1 MRPRTKLRGRFLTH
15 KVDGLISLDWQ
26 KKICRL
32 EKKNVPGGRKV
43 EICRAADFRPAHF
56 FHPADFFYPSFG
68 SYFARIFFLNFY
80 ALPALFFLNIFE
92 SWPKICR
99 SRFSPRVQREC
110 FKTADFQN
118 LPRSLVRGLRFTS
131 LHTTNETYVSF
142 EITK

>member
-26 KKICRL
+26 KKSAAWR
-32 EKKNVPGGRKV
+32 KKM
-43 EICRAADFRPAHF
+43 CRAAEKWKSAARQIFARHNF
-56 FHPADFFYPSFG
+56 SSGRFFYPSFG
-68 SYFARIFFLNFY
+68 SYFARIFFLNVY

-99 SRFSPRVQREC
+99 SRFSPRVQRDC